1 VTYSRRFEEFD
12 ACIRAGLDIERWQK
26 GEYDRDLMARV
37 VAWHRLSG
45 MIEAHVEDA
54 RGRELERQSRRRK

>member
-1 VTYSRRFEEFD
+1 LNID
-12 ACIRAGLDIERWQK
+12 LWQK
-26 GEYDRDLMARV
+26 AEYDRDLMARV